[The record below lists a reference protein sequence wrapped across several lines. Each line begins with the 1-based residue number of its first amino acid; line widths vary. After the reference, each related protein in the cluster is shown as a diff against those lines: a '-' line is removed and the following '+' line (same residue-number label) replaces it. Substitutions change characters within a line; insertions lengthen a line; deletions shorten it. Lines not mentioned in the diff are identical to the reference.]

1 MTHVKT
7 HTGRRYRFR
16 ALALLAV
23 LVGACSA
30 DNLTNSGSPESTDGL
45 ASDPVAA
52 DSLAADSV
60 TPLTAPQI
68 LAEVYLY
75 ASRGQAYGPAE
86 LWSSYTTLKT
96 SLPFTGSTNFT
107 SPTGIV
113 TQINAARSKR
123 QRLILNMTGGSHSR
137 YKTNGRFDLAK
148 WKAVQNKFNTST
160 IKSAVAKGVAD
171 GTVIMNSVMDEPSIK
186 DWGGVMTK
194 PLLDKMAQYVKNMF
208 PTLPAGVALRHDW
221 RTYEKFRVMDAYITL
236 YRWNKGPILS
246 FRDAVLN
253 QARSQNM
260 KVMFALN
267 VIDGGVLKTSSWY
280 CPQPLTG
287 GKGSYYPTCRMS
299 ATNVHDWGKLLGP
312 AGCGLM
318 LWRYD
323 DAFMSKSAN
332 ITAFKYL
339 ASLLLNTPGKTC
351 RRTT

>member
-1 MTHVKT
+1 MTHVQT

-23 LVGACSA
+23 LVGACST
-30 DNLTNSGSPESTDGL
+30 DNLTSSSSPESTDGL

-60 TPLTAPQI
+60 APLTAPQI
-68 LAEVYLY
+68 LAETYLY

-86 LWSSYTTLKT
+86 LWASYTTLKT

-107 SPTGIV
+107 SPSGVV
-113 TQINAARSKR
+113 TQINAARNKR
-123 QRLILNMTGGSHSR
+123 QRLVLNMTGGSHSR
-137 YKTNGRFDLAK
+137 YKTNGKFDLAK
-148 WKAVQNKFNTST
+148 WKAVMNQYNTST

-171 GTVIMNSVMDEPSIK
+171 GTVIINSVMDEPNVK

-194 PLLDKMAQYVKNMF
+194 PLLDKMALYVKNMF
-208 PTLPAGVALRHDW
+208 PTLPVGVALRHDW
-221 RTYEKFRVMDAYITL
+221 RTYEKFRVMDAYLTL

-246 FRDAVLN
+246 FRDAVLY

-267 VIDGGVLKTSSWY
+267 ILDGGVLKYSSWY

-287 GKGSYYPTCRMS
+287 GKGTYYPTCRMS
-299 ATNVHDWGKLLGP
+299 PTNVLSWGKTLGP
-312 AGCGLM
+312 AGCGLL
-318 LWRYD
+318 LWRYN

-332 ITAFKYL
+332 ITAFKSL
-339 ASLLLNTPGKTC
+339 ASFMINTPGKTC

>member
-7 HTGRRYRFR
+7 HIGRRYRFR

-23 LVGACSA
+23 LVGACST
-30 DNLTNSGSPESTDGL
+30 DNLTSSNSPESTDGL

-60 TPLTAPQI
+60 APLTAPQI
-68 LAEVYLY
+68 LAEIYLY
-75 ASRGQAYGPAE
+75 SSRGQAYGPAE
-86 LWSSYTTLKT
+86 LWATATTLKT

-107 SPTGIV
+107 SPSSIV
-113 TQINAARSKR
+113 TQINAARYKR

-137 YKTNGRFDLAK
+137 YKTNGKFDLAK
-148 WKAVQNKFNTST
+148 WKAVQNQFNTST
-160 IKSAVAKGVAD
+160 IRYAVAKGVAD
-171 GTVIMNSVMDEPSIK
+171 GTIIMNSVMDEPSIK

-194 PLLDKMAQYVKNMF
+194 PLLDKMARYVKNIF

-221 RTYEKFRVMDAYITL
+221 RTYEKFYVMDAYITL

-246 FRDAVLN
+246 FRDAVLY

-267 VIDGGVLKTSSWY
+267 LIDGGQLNYSSWY

-299 ATNVHDWGKLLGP
+299 ATNVLSWGKTLGP

-318 LWRYD
+318 MWRFD

-332 ITAFKYL
+332 ITAFKSL
-339 ASLLLNTPGKTC
+339 ASFMLYTPGKTC

>member
-7 HTGRRYRFR
+7 HIGRRYRFR

-23 LVGACSA
+23 LVGACST
-30 DNLTNSGSPESTDGL
+30 DNLTSSNSPESTDGL

-60 TPLTAPQI
+60 APLTAPQI
-68 LAEVYLY
+68 LAEIYLY
-75 ASRGQAYGPAE
+75 SSRGQAYGPAE
-86 LWSSYTTLKT
+86 LWATATTLKT

-107 SPTGIV
+107 SPSSIV
-113 TQINAARSKR
+113 TQINAARYKR

-137 YKTNGRFDLAK
+137 YKTNGKFDLAK
-148 WKAVQNKFNTST
+148 WKAVQNQFNTST
-160 IKSAVAKGVAD
+160 IRYAVAKGVAD
-171 GTVIMNSVMDEPSIK
+171 GTIIMNSVMDEPSIK

-194 PLLDKMAQYVKNMF
+194 PLLDKMARYVKNIF

-221 RTYEKFRVMDAYITL
+221 RTYEKFYVMDAYITL

-246 FRDAVLN
+246 FRDAVLY

-267 VIDGGVLKTSSWY
+267 LIDGGELNYSSWY

-299 ATNVHDWGKLLGP
+299 ATNVLDWGKILGP

-318 LWRYD
+318 MWRFD

-332 ITAFKYL
+332 ITAFKSL
-339 ASLLLNTPGKTC
+339 ASFMLYTPGKTC